1 MGKQLI
7 IAVSREFGS
16 GVLGIDKKVIKKRK
30 SKFELTLFYL

>member
-16 GVLGIDKKVIKKRK
+16 GGHEIADILAKNLIFRFMTTI
-30 SKFELTLFYL
+30 F

>member
-16 GVLGIDKKVIKKRK
+16 GGHEIGGYSCKNLIFRFMTTI
-30 SKFELTLFYL
+30 F